1 MLIKNL
7 TKFSLILGLILFA
20 SCSEDDT
27 LDNGGNE
34 EEMNSTAVY
43 ITDSP
48 VDDAE
53 VDAVFITV
61 ADVMINGESIEGF
74 NKTTI
79 EISSLTKGRTELL
92 GELDL
97 EAGTA
102 SNITLTLSETDA
114 SGNGPGNYVMTSGGA
129 KEEITTATE
138 INISDEA
145 EIFAD
150 AQNELVLDF
159 DLRKSLK
166 QDGGTYSFVSESQL
180 ENNIRAVNKADTGF
194 VTGSVDNTSEANGEV
209 VVAYAYQE
217 GSFNES
223 ESNANSEGINFS
235 NAVSSSVVSD
245 SNGEFEIHF
254 LEEGDYELHFA
265 SYSDIDDDGK
275 LEFSG
280 MVEASTASS
289 LDLSGFTVDA
299 NSEVNLQI
307 TFTGLLGL

>member
-1 MLIKNL
+1 M
-7 TKFSLILGLILFA
+7 
-20 SCSEDDT
+20 
-27 LDNGGNE
+27 
-34 EEMNSTAVY
+34 
-43 ITDSP
+43 
-48 VDDAE
+48 
-53 VDAVFITV
+53 
-61 ADVMINGESIEGF
+61 
-74 NKTTI
+74 TT
-79 EISSLTKGRTELL
+79 E
-92 GELDL
+92 
-97 EAGTA
+97 
-102 SNITLTLSETDA
+102 
-114 SGNGPGNYVMTSGGA
+114 GA
-129 KEEITTATE
+129 KEEITTSTE
-138 INISDEA
+138 ININDEA

-166 QDGGTYSFVSESQL
+166 QEAGTYSFVSESQL
-180 ENNIRAVNKADTGF
+180 ENNIRAVNKANTGI

-217 GSFNES
+217 GSYNES

-265 SYSDIDDDGK
+265 SYSDIDDDGE

-289 LDLSGFTVDA
+289 LDLSGFSVEA